1 MDSTVQ
7 TIEPL
12 LEQLLVPVSA
22 GWGIRLDDQA
32 LRRFALYAHELVRWN
47 EQVNLTRITDPRGI
61 VVRHFLDSLACAQAF
76 PDIPASLI
84 DVGTGAGF
92 PGLPLKIIWPGTR
105 VVLSDSVGKK
115 TAFLRHITT
124 TLGLQDIEVVTAR
137 AEALGHDPAHR
148 EQYEGVV
155 ARAVADLAVLS
166 EYCLPL
172 CRLHG
177 RFVAPKGASGA
188 TEAAAAQRAMTR
200 LGGRLEQVLAVELP
214 DLDPRTLVV
223 VQKVRSTPADL
234 PRPTG
239 VPGKQPL

>member
-7 TIEPL
+7 AIEPL
-12 LEQLLVPVSA
+12 LEQLLVPISA
-22 GWGIRLDDQA
+22 SWGIRLDDQA
-32 LRRFALYAHELVRWN
+32 LRQFALYAHELVRWN

-76 PDIPASLI
+76 PSIPPSLI
-84 DVGTGAGF
+84 DVGSGAGF

-105 VVLSDSVGKK
+105 VVMSDSVGKK
-115 TAFLRHITT
+115 TAFLRYIVTA
-124 TLGLQDIEVVTAR
+124 LGLGNVEVVTAR
-137 AEALGHDPAHR
+137 AETLGHDPAHR
-148 EQYEGVV
+148 EQYDGVV

-172 CRLHG
+172 CRFHG

-188 TEAAAAQRAMTR
+188 TEAAGARRAINR
-200 LGGRLEQVLAVELP
+200 LGGKLERIVAVDLP

-223 VQKVRSTPADL
+223 VQKVRPTPADL

-239 VPGKQPL
+239 VLGKQPL